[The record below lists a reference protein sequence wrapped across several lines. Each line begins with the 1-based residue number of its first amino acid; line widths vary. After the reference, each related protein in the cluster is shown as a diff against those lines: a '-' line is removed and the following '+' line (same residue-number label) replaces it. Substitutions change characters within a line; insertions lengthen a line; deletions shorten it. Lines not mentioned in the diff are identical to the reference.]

1 MDNSNKCYVV
11 LLASCFLAALYTCP
25 YSSAES
31 VPICARSGVEVDSEF
46 PHFLSGLSTS
56 CPQSHWVTLPLQFL
70 SLEWKIGP
78 SATIWGPVFLLCVF
92 GSYSYLAPQ
101 RLAAADRTA
110 SFRAR
115 SKMRRISTLLLILY
129 EALCEHCMKHCTN
142 TIMLAHLHPR
152 LFAEVAVPGQG
163 SLGVFLDYFGL
174 SFHDGQSGTS
184 IGPAENRRGSGGQ
197 RQ

>member
-101 RLAAADRTA
+101 RLAAADRIA

-115 SKMRRISTLLLILY
+115 SKKRRMISTLLVILY
-129 EALCEHCMKHCTN
+129 EALYEYRVV
-142 TIMLAHLHPR
+142 LAHLHPR
-152 LFAEVAVPGQG
+152 LFTKVAGPGRG
-163 SLGVFLDYFGL
+163 PLESSWTTLDFRSMMVL
-174 SFHDGQSGTS
+174 IWTNLELPSVQ
-184 IGPAENRRGSGGQ
+184 RRREGEAVGQ